1 MRSQFRTVHSIQNA
15 LIAISFLS
23 LIACHSG
30 QFPNAPDLSADPP
43 EAHSS
48 PSTLRIA
55 LTPFTL
61 RKSAGEQTSS
71 KVKTKRIGIK
81 GGQISIVHEKTKARF
96 IVPRDALD
104 EKTKI
109 SMQLHG
115 SGTSTVVEFGP
126 DGLHFDKP
134 ALLALTFS
142 AEGVDP
148 EILGGYLL
156 GEDGSGTPIRHRVIV
171 KNNRITVLM
180 HIAHFSEYFIDD
192 NEEVEEDLSIVYD
205 EDTP

>member
-1 MRSQFRTVHSIQNA
+1 MRSIFKRIHPIQNVFV
-15 LIAISFLS
+15 AISFLG

-30 QFPNAPDLSADPP
+30 QLPNGPDLSSDTP
-43 EAHSS
+43 ETISI

-55 LTPFTL
+55 LMPFAL
-61 RKSAGEQTSS
+61 RKSAGDPTSS
-71 KVKTKRIGIK
+71 KIKTKRIGQK
-81 GGQISIVHEKTKARF
+81 GGLISITHEKTKATF
-96 IVPRDALD
+96 LVPNRALD
-104 EKTKI
+104 EKTEI

-115 SGTSTVVEFGP
+115 SGISTIVEFGP
-126 DGLHFDKP
+126 DGLHFNKS

-148 EILGGYLL
+148 ETLGGYLL
-156 GEDGSGTPIRHRVIV
+156 GEDGSGIPIRHRVIV

-180 HIAHFSEYFIDD
+180 RIAHFSEYFIDD
-192 NEEVEEDLSIVYD
+192 NEEVEEDFDLLYD